1 MNGVARFARTS
12 RALHWTMA
20 AMVLAMLFIG
30 MSMVAS
36 LGAYHS
42 LLSVHRPLGILVLV
56 FVVVRFVNRQI
67 HPPPPFLQDMS
78 SRERIVASASERLLY
93 LLMFLQPLVGWG
105 MLSAA
110 RYPIAM
116 VGPIWLPPILP
127 HSAMLYAVLRKTHTV
142 LAYLLFLTFL
152 AHFSAV
158 LFHTFIVR
166 DRLFDRMAPWKVR

>member
-110 RYPIAM
+110 RYPI
-116 VGPIWLPPILP
+116 VLFGPVHLPPILP
-127 HSAMLYAVLRKTHTV
+127 HDLRLYEILRSTHTA
-142 LAYLLFLTFL
+142 LAYGLCLTFMGHL
-152 AHFSAV
+152 CGV
-158 LFHTFIVR
+158 LFHTIVLR
-166 DRLFDRMAPWKVR
+166 DRLLRRMAP